1 MKRTVLT
8 LALISS
14 LAACVS
20 APTGPTVA
28 IMPREG
34 KPFEVFQQED
44 QQCREFAAN
53 AIKDTS
59 NAALKEGATSA
70 AIGAA
75 LGAAAGA
82 VIQGGSSQNIG
93 TGAGIGLLGG
103 AAMGAM
109 NSSGKQNQAQ
119 VQYNI
124 AYQQC
129 MYSKGNQVP
138 SYPTQSFGGSGSNSN
153 NGYNIPQGKP
163 SMPPNGFK
171 PIQ

>member
-1 MKRTVLT
+1 MKRIARIAFLAIPVL
-8 LALISS
+8 AS

-28 IMPREG
+28 IMPRVG

-44 QQCREFAAN
+44 QVCRQFAAN
-53 AIKDTS
+53 AVKDTS
-59 NAALKEGATSA
+59 DAALKEGATRPP
-70 AIGAA
+70 IGAA

-82 VIQGGSSQNIG
+82 VIQGGNHANIG
-93 TGAGIGLLGG
+93 TGAGVGLLGG

-109 NSSGKQNQAQ
+109 NSAGKQNQAQ
-119 VQYNI
+119 TQYNI

-138 SYPTQSFGGSGSNSN
+138 SYAAPASGPSNR
-153 NGYNIPQGKP
+153 
-163 SMPPNGFK
+163 
-171 PIQ
+171 

>member
-1 MKRTVLT
+1 MKRAVLT
-8 LALISS
+8 LIAIGS

-20 APTGPTVA
+20 APTGPTIAV
-28 IMPREG
+28 MPREG

-82 VIQGGSSQNIG
+82 VIQGGSGSNVG

-109 NSSGKQNQAQ
+109 NSSGKQSQGQA
-119 VQYNI
+119 QYNI

-138 SYPTQSFGGSGSNSN
+138 SYPTQGGKSN
-153 NGYNIPQGKP
+153 YAPP
-163 SMPPNGFK
+163 SSGFK

>member
-1 MKRTVLT
+1 MKRTLLT
-8 LALISS
+8 LALTSS

-109 NSSGKQNQAQ
+109 NSSGKQNQSQA
-119 VQYNI
+119 QYNI

-138 SYPTQSFGGSGSNSN
+138 SYPTQNFGGSGSNSN

>member
-1 MKRTVLT
+1 MKRAVLS
-8 LALISS
+8 LIAISS

-20 APTGPTVA
+20 APTGPTIA

-82 VIQGGSSQNIG
+82 VIQGGSGPNMG

-109 NSSGKQNQAQ
+109 NSSGKQSQGQA
-119 VQYNI
+119 QYNI

-138 SYPTQSFGGSGSNSN
+138 SYPTQRGNPN
-153 NGYNIPQGKP
+153 YA
-163 SMPPNGFK
+163 PPNSGFK

>member
-1 MKRTVLT
+1 
-8 LALISS
+8 
-14 LAACVS
+14 
-20 APTGPTVA
+20 
-28 IMPREG
+28 MPREG

-109 NSSGKQNQAQ
+109 NSSGKQNQGQ
-119 VQYNI
+119 TQYNI

-138 SYPTQSFGGSGSNSN
+138 SYR
-153 NGYNIPQGKP
+153 
-163 SMPPNGFK
+163 
-171 PIQ
+171 

>member
-1 MKRTVLT
+1 MKRAVLT
-8 LALISS
+8 LAIISS

-20 APTGPTVA
+20 APTGPTIA

-44 QQCREFAAN
+44 QLCRQFAAN
-53 AIKDTS
+53 AVQDTS

-70 AIGAA
+70 IIGAA

-82 VIQGGSSQNIG
+82 VIQGGNSQNVG
-93 TGAGIGLLGG
+93 TGAGVGLLGG

-138 SYPTQSFGGSGSNSN
+138 SYPSQGGNSN
-153 NGYNIPQGKP
+153 YRPP
-163 SMPPNGFK
+163 SSGFK

>member
-1 MKRTVLT
+1 
-8 LALISS
+8 
-14 LAACVS
+14 
-20 APTGPTVA
+20 
-28 IMPREG
+28 
-34 KPFEVFQQED
+34 
-44 QQCREFAAN
+44 
-53 AIKDTS
+53 
-59 NAALKEGATSA
+59 
-70 AIGAA
+70 
-75 LGAAAGA
+75 
-82 VIQGGSSQNIG
+82 
-93 TGAGIGLLGG
+93 
-103 AAMGAM
+103 M

-138 SYPTQSFGGSGSNSN
+138 SYPTQNYGGSGASN

>member
-14 LAACVS
+14 LVACVS

-138 SYPTQSFGGSGSNSN
+138 SYPTQNFGGNGGNN

>member
-1 MKRTVLT
+1 MKRISRIVVLT
-8 LALISS
+8 ATVIGILAG
-14 LAACVS
+14 CVS
-20 APTGPTVA
+20 APTGPTIA

-44 QQCREFAAN
+44 TQCREFAAN
-53 AIKDTS
+53 AVKGTS

-70 AIGAA
+70 AIAAA

-93 TGAGIGLLGG
+93 TGAGVGLLGG
-103 AAMGAM
+103 AAIGAM
-109 NSSGKQNQAQ
+109 NSAGKQNQAQ
-119 VQYNI
+119 TQYNI

-138 SYPTQSFGGSGSNSN
+138 SYAAPTSG
-153 NGYNIPQGKP
+153 P
-163 SMPPNGFK
+163 SYR
-171 PIQ
+171 

>member
-1 MKRTVLT
+1 MKRAVFT
-8 LALISS
+8 LLAMGS
-14 LAACVS
+14 LAGCVS
-20 APTGPTVA
+20 APTGPTIA

-44 QQCREFAAN
+44 QQCREFAAG
-53 AIKDTS
+53 AVKDTS

-82 VIQGGSSQNIG
+82 VIQGGSSQGVG

-109 NSSGKQNQAQ
+109 NSAGKQNQSQ
-119 VQYNI
+119 TQYNI

-129 MYSKGNQVP
+129 MYAKGNQVP
-138 SYPTQSFGGSGSNSN
+138 SYPTQSQGNSS
-153 NGYNIPQGKP
+153 YNIPQGKP
-163 SMPPNGFK
+163 SMPANGYK